1 MLIKVDVDN
10 DLYEQIENL
19 IKDEKYQDVIQFFK
33 ISITNQLQEENAE
46 SQWARKNEE
55 RGSDEPKVKQTNI
68 DKKMK
73 DYLQAQ
79 NQVDKSK
86 LALREEKSDLENEYD
101 EFIWSFYNRFFPIK
115 IAINSLAGLMGGQ
128 KWVDLN
134 EWQESATNSARIWY
148 QELKEYEITADLKMN
163 EKYSI
168 GLPTDPSELD
178 KIHKRKKKEKIKLE
192 KKILS
197 SKNRFTEQFVGKY
210 NKMMKNFS
218 GACFEMGLLSIKL
231 GTNSCFVSLS
241 DLGLKFAK
249 LDNPILDNPAHW
261 NDNIEYL
268 EYSDT
273 FSNQEV
279 RLIYEG
285 IISKFKVEYKIIKE
299 LIEEL
304 KQKAMTSDDI
314 QEIFTKYK
322 KSILEYYP
330 INMKNLTKEEF
341 IDKEKNRI
349 IQARVATMG
358 RLSEL
363 KIVNW
368 EIKERG
374 ISHYS
379 LNHEKCQFLGII

>member
-19 IKDEKYQDVIQFFK
+19 IKDGKYQDVIQFFK

-46 SQWARKNEE
+46 IQWVKK
-55 RGSDEPKVKQTNI
+55 DEVRNNDESKVNQTDI
-68 DKKMK
+68 DKKMR

-79 NQVDKSK
+79 KQVDKSK
-86 LALREEKSDLENEYD
+86 LSLKEEKSDLENKYD

-115 IAINSLAGLMGGQ
+115 IAVNSLAGLMGEKG
-128 KWVDLN
+128 WADLN
-134 EWQESATNSARIWY
+134 EWQESAAKSARIWY

-163 EKYSI
+163 ERYSI
-168 GLPTDPSELD
+168 GLPTDPSELN
-178 KIHKRKKKEKIKLE
+178 KVHKRKKKERIKLE

-197 SKNRFTEQFVGKY
+197 SKNRFMEQFVGKY
-210 NKMMKNFS
+210 NQRNNEFS

-241 DLGLKFAK
+241 DLGRKFAK

-261 NDNIEYL
+261 NDRIDL

-279 RLIYEG
+279 QLIYEE
-285 IISKFKVEYKIIKE
+285 IISKFKVEYEIIKE
-299 LIEEL
+299 LIKEL
-304 KQKAMTSDDI
+304 KQKSMTSDDI
-314 QEIFTKYK
+314 QKIFVKYK
-322 KSILEYYP
+322 KTILEYYP
-330 INMKNLTKEEF
+330 INIQNITKEES

-349 IQARVATMG
+349 IQTRVATMG

-374 ISHYS
+374 ISHYN
-379 LNHEKCQFLGII
+379 LNHEICQFLGII